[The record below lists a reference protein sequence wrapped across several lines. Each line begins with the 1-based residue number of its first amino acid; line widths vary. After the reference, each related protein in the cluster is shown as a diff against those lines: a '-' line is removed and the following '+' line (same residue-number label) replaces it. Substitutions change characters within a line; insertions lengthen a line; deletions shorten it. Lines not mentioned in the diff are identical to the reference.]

1 MSVYSS
7 SAYQASKDK
16 AKNKKE
22 DIKAM
27 KIIVSPGEHF
37 GLSLFDVVINF
48 FRQVDLP
55 KLIRG

>member
-27 KIIVSPGEHF
+27 KIIVRPGERC